1 MSLYTEW
8 RNLSDNHESQEA
20 EVEVFGKH
28 TYKQKLQYTM
38 NY

>member
-20 EVEVFGKH
+20 EVKFK
-28 TYKQKLQYTM
+28 YII
-38 NY
+38 NF